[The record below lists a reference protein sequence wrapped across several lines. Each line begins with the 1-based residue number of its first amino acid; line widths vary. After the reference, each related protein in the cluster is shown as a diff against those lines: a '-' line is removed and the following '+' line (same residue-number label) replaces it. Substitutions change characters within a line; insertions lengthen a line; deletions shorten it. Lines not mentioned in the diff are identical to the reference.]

1 MQIIPLSAARK
12 GAVLSLSLAAS
23 GHRIMDFF
31 FSCMSNCFL
40 YGQLERRHCQECLLD
55 LRHPGAKV
63 FGQLATAA
71 PLGYTTSLKIL
82 VMV

>member
-1 MQIIPLSAARK
+1 MQIIPLSAVRK
-12 GAVLSLSLAAS
+12 GAALSFSLAFSAS

-31 FSCMSNCFL
+31 FFSRMSNCFL

-63 FGQLATAA
+63 
-71 PLGYTTSLKIL
+71 L
-82 VMV
+82 VS